1 MADISK
7 ILLRPC
13 EQTNGSQKA
22 LAAALE
28 AEG

>member
-7 ILLRPC
+7 IRLRPC
-13 EQTNGSQKA
+13 EQTNDRQKA